1 MENLLV
7 EPTPEM
13 EMQQAAAEQAR
24 SNHVD
29 AEMDWRVRM
38 FYEDDEEY
46 GQEVRTGRE
55 KYLLIS
61 LSITCLFCMTQLF
74 TRNNQKA
81 DIDV

>member
-1 MENLLV
+1 MLV

-24 SNHVD
+24 SDHVD
-29 AEMDWRVRM
+29 GEMDWSVRM

-55 KYLLIS
+55 KYL
-61 LSITCLFCMTQLF
+61 
-74 TRNNQKA
+74 
-81 DIDV
+81 